1 MAPGMQLQRRNGTT
15 EASDDGSWRTFASD
29 EDFILEGWAQ
39 GFMVGALVIM
49 ACITI
54 ANMRRGVLLH
64 KMILVEQLAALSHG
78 TFCFFSF
85 RGYGWYLS
93 STAMFLYFSWI
104 IHNIVAWMKIKPF
117 FTDSNSMFKVQTGRW
132 VRRVYLGTLALTV
145 PFICWQIS
153 NNYRFFNNINDF
165 YVKVRPYEPLMR
177 DPWWVFT
184 CLVLFHVINSVYGT
198 GVFELIKRSPRFAI
212 LLIAIILALIFT
224 AVDIAASIHNFTG
237 STDGINPWWK
247 LSLVFKCL
255 TDTIMLDDFK
265 TELKRLNVKRM
276 RKEELRRQSFALV
289 DDLHDKDG
297 DDDQMEFTDVL
308 NSRPVQFQTTHPLGS
323 SPGHS
328 PNRSPRRSP
337 GHSPSGR
344 LRHDSVSDFQQ
355 TEKEPVGKAG
365 KRISK
370 LPGLKDFSFASGGR
384 KKVRIQDP
392 ERDTPDEASPRP
404 SHQAQASERL
414 ADMRRSLGV
423 IDYHNR

>member
-1 MAPGMQLQRRNGTT
+1 MAPTTILSRRNESGTVGT
-15 EASDDGSWRTFASD
+15 GDGDWRAFASD
-29 EDFILEGWAQ
+29 EDFILEGWSE

-49 ACITI
+49 ACITV

-64 KMILVEQLAALSHG
+64 KLILVEQLAALSHG
-78 TFCFFSF
+78 TFCFMGF

-93 STAMFLYFSWI
+93 STATLLYISWI
-104 IHNIVAWMKIKPF
+104 VHNIVAWMKIKPF
-117 FTDSNSMFKVQTGRW
+117 FMDSRSMFKPETGKW
-132 VRRVYLGTLALTV
+132 VRRIYLGTLALTV

-153 NNYRFFNNINDF
+153 NNFRFFNNINDF

-184 CLVLFHVINSVYGT
+184 CLTLFYVINSVYGT
-198 GVFELIKRSPRFAI
+198 GVFELIKRSPRFGI
-212 LLIAIILALIFT
+212 LLCAICFSLIFT

-265 TELKRLNVKRM
+265 TELKRLGIRRM
-276 RKEELRRQSFALV
+276 RKEELRRHSFALV
-289 DDLHDKDG
+289 G
-297 DDDQMEFTDVL
+297 DPNDYKEGDDQMEFSDALHTNPL
-308 NSRPVQFQTTHPLGS
+308 QFQTTQNLDDSPRS
-323 SPGHS
+323 SPM
-328 PNRSPRRSP
+328 
-337 GHSPSGR
+337 GR
-344 LRHDSVSDFQQ
+344 LRQDSITNSQSN
-355 TEKEPVGKAG
+355 EKEAIGKSG
-365 KRISK
+365 KKISK
-370 LPGLKDFSFASGGR
+370 LPSLKDFSFASGGR

-392 ERDTPDEASPRP
+392 EKDGEGGDSSRP
-404 SHQAQASERL
+404 AAPAFDRL